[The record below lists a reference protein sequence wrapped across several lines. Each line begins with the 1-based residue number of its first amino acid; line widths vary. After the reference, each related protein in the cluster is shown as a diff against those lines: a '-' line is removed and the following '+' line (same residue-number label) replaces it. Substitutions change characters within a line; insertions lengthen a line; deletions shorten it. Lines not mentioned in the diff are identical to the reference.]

1 MHAGRLDRKVVL
13 ERATIVQSDS
23 GQPIETWD
31 ELARLW
37 ADLRPLRGWEKAAS
51 PGHAAHEEV
60 AFEMRWGNGWADLNP
75 KDRIVC
81 AGVTYDILAVHE
93 IGRREGLKVVAKRK
107 AD

>member
-1 MHAGRLDRKVVL
+1 MLAGRLGRRIVL
-13 ERATIVQSDS
+13 ERVEISQSDS
-23 GQPIETWD
+23 GQPTETWT

-37 ADLRPLRGWEKAAS
+37 AALRPLRGWEKPAS

-60 AFEMRWGNGWADLNP
+60 AFEMRWGSSWADLNP

-81 AGVTYDILAVHE
+81 AGVVYDILAVHE
-93 IGRREGLKVVAKRK
+93 IGRREVLKAVAKRK